1 MELQE
6 SKEHIKMVTKIDPG
20 DVKTWTQKC
29 ETVASEEEKRKA
41 INSPKI
47 GLAMEPGIEVF
58 Q

>member
-1 MELQE
+1 
-6 SKEHIKMVTKIDPG
+6 MVTKIDPG